1 MDTIEVRR
9 KKRNWYVV
17 GLVMGVALGY
27 LIREITS
34 IIQKISLSIA
44 VWPEVQDRHFP
55 FCTLWRSSI
64 LSDNDITSF

>member
-27 LIREITS
+27 LIKEIT
-34 IIQKISLSIA
+34 L
-44 VWPEVQDRHFP
+44 
-55 FCTLWRSSI
+55 
-64 LSDNDITSF
+64 